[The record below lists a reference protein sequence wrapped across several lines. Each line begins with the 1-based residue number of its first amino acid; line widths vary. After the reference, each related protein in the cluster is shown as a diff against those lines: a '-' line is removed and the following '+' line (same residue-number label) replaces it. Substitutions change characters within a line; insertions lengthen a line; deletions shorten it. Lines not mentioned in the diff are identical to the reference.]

1 MLRTVVNRFLVK
13 IGFSGNVSIGK
24 NTFIKARDLVI
35 GRNAK
40 GKISLGEHS
49 VCRAQL
55 YSFMDQ
61 GRVEIGDYCFLG
73 QNSKIW
79 ALKRITIG
87 DRVMISHNCFIVDNL
102 THPINPAERHA
113 QYLGKSGLGKMTQP
127 DLQPLPVIIED
138 DVWVGANAILLPGV
152 HVGRGSVIGA
162 GAVVTNPIPS
172 GVLAVGNPARVV
184 KKL

>member
-13 IGFSGNVSIGK
+13 IKCSANVSIGK
-24 NTFIKARDLVI
+24 NTFIQPRDLVI

-55 YSFMDQ
+55 YSFLDQ
-61 GRVEIGDYCFLG
+61 GRIEIGDYCFLG

-79 ALKRITIG
+79 ALERITIG

-102 THPINPAERHA
+102 THPLDPVERHA
-113 QYLGKSGLGKMTQP
+113 QHLGKIGLGKKTET
-127 DLQPLPVIIED
+127 DLQPAPVIIED
-138 DVWVGANAILLPGV
+138 DAWLGANAILLPGV
-152 HVGRGSVIGA
+152 HVGRGAVIGA
-162 GAVVTNPIPS
+162 GAVVTSEIPPR
-172 GVLAVGNPARVV
+172 VLAVGNPARVV